1 MMQEKMTYEQALQR
15 LETIANRLEQG
26 DVPIDEI
33 ARQLKEAQQLVKL
46 CRDQLTAADEAI
58 AQLNKEQEK

>member
-1 MMQEKMTYEQALQR
+1 MQEKMTYEQALQR